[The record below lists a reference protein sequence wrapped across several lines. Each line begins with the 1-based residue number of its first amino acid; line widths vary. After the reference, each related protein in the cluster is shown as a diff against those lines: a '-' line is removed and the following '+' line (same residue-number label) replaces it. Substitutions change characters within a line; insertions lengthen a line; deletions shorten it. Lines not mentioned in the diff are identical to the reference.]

1 MAYLRVASAA
11 LLVWL
16 ALLDAGVC
24 YAAERIALACSGSM
38 TSSGP
43 PREPI
48 DDDEGIIVDLDSGLV
63 IWRDKPFPL
72 FGKERNKISFQ
83 SKKEIEPRKEG
94 SPLAK
99 GGVTR
104 LTGAF
109 HATYDFG
116 SASQPMEEIY
126 NLTCKRT
133 NPVF

>member
-63 IWRDKPFPL
+63 IWRGNAFPPW
-72 FGKERNKISFQ
+72 GKEGKKISFQ
-83 SKKEIEPRKEG
+83 SKMDIATPPQR
-94 SPLAK
+94 PPAA
-99 GGVTR
+99 TR
-104 LTGAF
+104 
-109 HATYDFG
+109 
-116 SASQPMEEIY
+116 
-126 NLTCKRT
+126 C
-133 NPVF
+133 

>member
-38 TSSGP
+38 TSSWP

-63 IWRDKPFPL
+63 IWRDNAFPIV
-72 FGKERNKISFQ
+72 GNEGNMISFQ
-83 SKKEIEPRKEG
+83 SKMDIEPGKEVP
-94 SPLAK
+94 PLTK
-99 GGVTR
+99 GWLDRV
-104 LTGAF
+104 TGAF

>member
-63 IWRDKPFPL
+63 IWRDNAFPIV
-72 FGKERNKISFQ
+72 GNEGNMISFQ
-83 SKKEIEPRKEG
+83 SKWTSNPARRFPR
-94 SPLAK
+94 
-99 GGVTR
+99 
-104 LTGAF
+104 
-109 HATYDFG
+109 
-116 SASQPMEEIY
+116 
-126 NLTCKRT
+126 
-133 NPVF
+133 